1 MTPANTAHVPPDPS
15 RALETARHHLAA
27 AADRLALP
35 DPIRRRLIHA
45 KEQITLQLHP
55 ALPCGKSLECTAY
68 IVRHSDVLGPAKGG
82 SRVAE
87 GINARGAHP

>member
-1 MTPANTAHVPPDPS
+1 MTTSPASASPDTS
-15 RALETARHHLAA
+15 RALDTARHHLAE
-27 AADRLALP
+27 AADRLGLP
-35 DPIRRRLIHA
+35 DHIRRRLMQP

-82 SRVAE
+82 IRMNPRVSA
-87 GINARGAHP
+87 